1 MSLENTTLATSKV
14 EDKPI
19 SEVKAERPKP
29 CCVCLDQKQARDECM
44 LVSEDG
50 RKQCADLIQE
60 YKNCMKGYG
69 FNV

>member
-1 MSLENTTLATSKV
+1 MAFETATLNTSK
-14 EDKPI
+14 ETEKPI
-19 SEVKAERPKP
+19 TEIKAERPKP

-44 LVSEDG
+44 LISEDG
-50 RKQCADLIQE
+50 RKQCADLITE